1 MERVSPDQLST
12 HEVTA
17 HDVVATPSGARR
29 RTLGSTLVVIG
40 ALVLLGLGLGRG
52 RFDAARFRLTATD
65 AAVAIPVIRVP
76 AGPAIL
82 VLGLVVLGLGVLA
95 LVRRLGPVLSGVV
108 VGVASLA
115 AVLAFLVWACT
126 GSDGT
131 VLDLTGLLTNTAFLA
146 VPLVLGALAGIVSE
160 RSGVIN
166 VAIEGQML
174 AGAFL
179 AAVVGSVTGSLVAGA
194 LGGAAVGA
202 LVGALL
208 AVFAIRYLVNQV
220 ILGVVINLLVLG
232 LTSFLY
238 SQLLQPNAQSLNQPG
253 FFTPVVVP
261 FLSDIPVLGP
271 LLFRGNLLVY
281 ATYLIFAAVQVALFR
296 TRWGLRTRA
305 VGEHPKAADT
315 LGIDV
320 NRLRF
325 RNSLL
330 AGSSR
335 GLAGA

>member
-1 MERVSPDQLST
+1 
-12 HEVTA
+12 
-17 HDVVATPSGARR
+17 
-29 RTLGSTLVVIG
+29 
-40 ALVLLGLGLGRG
+40 
-52 RFDAARFRLTATD
+52 
-65 AAVAIPVIRVP
+65 
-76 AGPAIL
+76 
-82 VLGLVVLGLGVLA
+82 
-95 LVRRLGPVLSGVV
+95 
-108 VGVASLA
+108 
-115 AVLAFLVWACT
+115 
-126 GSDGT
+126 
-131 VLDLTGLLTNTAFLA
+131 
-146 VPLVLGALAGIVSE
+146 
-160 RSGVIN
+160 
-166 VAIEGQML
+166 
-174 AGAFL
+174 
-179 AAVVGSVTGSLVAGA
+179 VTGSLVAGA

-330 AGSSR
+330 AGSIA
-335 GLAGA
+335 GLAGAYISIGSVGGFNSNMTAGRGFIALAAVIFGRWSPVGALGASLLFAFCTAVQTLLSIVGTTVAIPSQFLAMLPYVATIVVVAGVVGRVSAPAADGVPYVKQ